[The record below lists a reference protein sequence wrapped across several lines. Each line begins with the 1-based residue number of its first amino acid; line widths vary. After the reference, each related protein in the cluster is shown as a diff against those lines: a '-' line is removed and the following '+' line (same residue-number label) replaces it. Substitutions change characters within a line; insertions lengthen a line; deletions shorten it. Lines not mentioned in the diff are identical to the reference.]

1 MSDAKDTPET
11 EGTPKKKKGK
21 IGKILVM
28 ATGVVVLLGGG
39 VGAGLYA
46 ANSGLVGGHSTK
58 DKAAAEEAEAD
69 ASHPGPKLVP
79 KAEQKRAGEG
89 GEGEEGGGHGGG
101 EGADAE
107 GGGHEN
113 VGMKTPIGDGGER
126 YASNYYQLP
135 KDFTSNMRDSVHIIQ
150 VGLAVSTPYDDTV
163 INNLKTNDLAV
174 RSAIL
179 MTLGDANEEA
189 VFSSE
194 GKRQLQRRLV
204 DAINEILRQKEGF
217 GGIANVY
224 FTNFVVQ

>member
-1 MSDAKDTPET
+1 MSDAKET
-11 EGTPKKKKGK
+11 EEKAPKKKGK
-21 IGKILVM
+21 LGKIIVM
-28 ATGVVVLLGGG
+28 VVGVLVLLGGG

-46 ANSGLVGGHSTK
+46 ANSGLIGGGHAK
-58 DKAAAEEAEAD
+58 EEDHGAAEAEAN
-69 ASHPGPKLVP
+69 HPGPKLVP
-79 KAEQKRAGEG
+79 KSEQKRAGEG
-89 GEGEEGGGHGGG
+89 GEGEGGEGGGHGGG
-101 EGADAE
+101 EGGE
-107 GGGHEN
+107 GGEAKEH
-113 VGMKTPIGDGGER
+113 VGMATPVGDGGER
-126 YASNYYQLP
+126 YASNYYEMP
-135 KDFTSNMRDSVHIIQ
+135 KDFTSNLRDSVHVIQ

-179 MTLGDANEEA
+179 MALGDANEEQ

-194 GKRQLQRRLV
+194 GKRQLQRKLV